1 MKTKEWSNLVDY
13 FVFLYMFF
21 KTVLFDIHSKNN
33 NTFVV
38 WCMNMNIFVGPHSVF
53 VGKSN

>member
-13 FVFLYMFF
+13 FVFLYLFF

-38 WCMNMNIFVGPHSVF
+38 RCMNMNIFVGPHSVF